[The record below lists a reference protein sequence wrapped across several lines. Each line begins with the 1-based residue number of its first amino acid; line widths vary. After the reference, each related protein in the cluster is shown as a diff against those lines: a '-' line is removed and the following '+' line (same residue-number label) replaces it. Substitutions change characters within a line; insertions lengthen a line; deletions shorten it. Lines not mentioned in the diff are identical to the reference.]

1 MSSSYNFEGGTY
13 DPVEGTNVLPEMEAD
28 YARIERSEN
37 EFFDSLRE
45 NDRNRA
51 NEADSKLKV
60 PRDGIEYLAPDQG
73 E

>member
-51 NEADSKLKV
+51 NAVSYTHLTL
-60 PRDGIEYLAPDQG
+60 PTSR
-73 E
+73 